1 MSDARKRG
9 HKSESAKSD
18 ASLVSVTIFGQT
30 YSLRAEE
37 DGSYVED
44 LARYVDTKMRTL
56 SQSTGTSEPLRVAV
70 LAALNIADELF
81 KLEERHRAGE
91 ERVEATAK
99 ELLTALEESLRE
111 PTQTSPALP

>member
-1 MSDARKRG
+1 MSDTRKRAP
-9 HKSESAKSD
+9 KSEAAKSD
-18 ASLVSVTIFGQT
+18 GSLVSVTIFGQS

-37 DGSYVED
+37 DGTYVED

-70 LAALNIADELF
+70 LAALNIADEYF

-91 ERVEATAK
+91 AELEATAR
-99 ELLTALEESLRE
+99 ELVTALEESLRE
-111 PTQTSPALP
+111 PTATSPALP

>member
-1 MSDARKRG
+1 MSETRKRG
-9 HKSESAKSD
+9 SKSD
-18 ASLVSVTIFGQT
+18 SGKADGSLVSVTIFGQT

-37 DGSYVED
+37 DGTYVEN
-44 LARYVDTKMRTL
+44 LARHVDAKMRTL
-56 SQSTGTSEPLRVAV
+56 SESTGTADPLRVAV

-81 KLEERHRAGE
+81 KLEERHRSGE
-91 ERVEATAK
+91 ERVETTAR

>member
-1 MSDARKRG
+1 MSDTRKRG
-9 HKSESAKSD
+9 TKNDSAKSD
-18 ASLVSVTIFGQT
+18 GSLVSVTIFGQS

-37 DGSYVED
+37 DGTYVEG

-56 SQSTGTSEPLRVAV
+56 SESTGATEPLRVAV
-70 LAALNIADELF
+70 LAALNITDEFF
-81 KLEERHRAGE
+81 KLQDQHRSGE
-91 ERVEATAK
+91 VLFETTAR